1 MDEEYFTVRD
11 IAGRL
16 KVHPE
21 TVKDWLK
28 AGRLKGIAF
37 GGRTGWRITDAQ
49 LREFL
54 EAEAEATTRI
64 RRPANRT
71 AE

>member
-1 MDEEYFTVRD
+1 MDMEYYTVKD
-11 IAGRL
+11 VAAKL
-16 KVHPE
+16 KVHPQ
-21 TVKDWLK
+21 TIKGWLRD
-28 AGRLKGIAF
+28 GRLKGIAF
-37 GGRTGWRITDAQ
+37 GGRTGWRVTDAQ

-64 RRPANRT
+64 RHPQA

>member
-1 MDEEYFTVRD
+1 MDMEYYTVKD
-11 IAGRL
+11 VAAKL
-16 KVHPE
+16 KVHPQ
-21 TVKDWLK
+21 TIKGWLRD
-28 AGRLKGIAF
+28 GRLKGIAF
-37 GGRTGWRITDAQ
+37 GGRTGWRVTDAQ

-64 RRPANRT
+64 RRPQA